1 MSMGTKIYTGNIY
14 IFTKNATKISQVPL
28 LKPLRGYLTRIEIM
42 DAFWIQKWYL
52 VPTNQ
57 MRTSQGVT

>member
-1 MSMGTKIYTGNIY
+1 MSLGTKVYTGNIY
-14 IFTKNATKISQVPL
+14 IFTKNAPKISQVVL
-28 LKPLRGYLTRIEIM
+28 LKPLRGYLTRIERI

-57 MRTSQGVT
+57 VRKSQGIT

>member
-1 MSMGTKIYTGNIY
+1 MSLGTKVYTGNIY
-14 IFTKNATKISQVPL
+14 IFTKNATKISQVTL
-28 LKPLRGYLTRIEIM
+28 LRPLRGYLTRIEKM

-57 MRTSQGVT
+57 VRKSQGIT